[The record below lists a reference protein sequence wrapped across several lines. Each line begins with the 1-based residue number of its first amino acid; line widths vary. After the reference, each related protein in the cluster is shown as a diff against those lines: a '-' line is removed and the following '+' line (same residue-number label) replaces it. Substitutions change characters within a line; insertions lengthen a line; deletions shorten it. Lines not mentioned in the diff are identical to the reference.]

1 MEIHS
6 KLHKISILII
16 AISVAFLASSC
27 SSRNS
32 VKIGFM
38 LPTLTQDRF
47 PKERDYF
54 IAKVKSLG
62 GEVLFA
68 DAQFNDDLQVQQAED
83 LINQGA
89 QVLVIACVNK
99 VKAAIIVRNAH
110 RRNIKVIA
118 YERIIVNCELDYF
131 VSFDNVKV
139 GEQMANYAVKRKPQG
154 SYVLLGGDKSD
165 QNAIWVKQGQRNIL
179 DPLVKQGKM
188 KITYDTYVEDWSPAN
203 AHFEMKKYLELGG
216 EAPDAILSSY
226 DGMSTATINAFL
238 ENNNTNLPV
247 ITGQNAELQACRN
260 IVSGK
265 QSMTVFKPF
274 KLEAE
279 TAAEFAIK
287 CAKGEQIDLGGK
299 TINNGLIE
307 VSSLLI
313 TPISVDAENMRS
325 TIIASGFFKE
335 SEVYSSK

>member
-1 MEIHS
+1 MDIHF
-6 KLHKISILII
+6 KLYKTSILII
-16 AISVAFLASSC
+16 AISIAFLVSSC

-68 DAQFNDDLQVQQAED
+68 DAQFNDDLQVQQADD

-110 RRNIKVIA
+110 RKNIKVIA
-118 YERIIVNCELDYF
+118 YERIIVNCDLDYY

-139 GEQMANYAVKRKPQG
+139 GEQMANYAVKHKPQG

-165 QNAIWVKQGQRNIL
+165 QNAIWVKQGQQNIL
-179 DPLVKQGKM
+179 DPLIKQGKI
-188 KITYDTYVEDWSPAN
+188 KITYDTYIEDWSPAN
-203 AHFEMKKYLELGG
+203 AYFEMKKYLELGG

-226 DGMSTATINAFL
+226 DGMSTGTINAFQ
-238 ENNNTNLPV
+238 ENNSNLPV

-265 QSMTVFKPF
+265 QSMTVYKPF

-335 SEVYSSK
+335 SEVYSFK